1 MEHSFWHQKW
11 QSNQIGFHQE
21 DVHPEFVRY
30 FPSLKEGARVLVPLC
45 GKSKDMIWLAQQGYQ
60 VVGVELSEIAAKDFL
75 KENGLTA
82 AVSDVSMKGSVLK
95 RFDCNEL
102 TITFYVGDFFAF
114 DAEPFDGLYDR
125 AALIALPPEMRT
137 SYVEHTKGLLIE
149 RAQGLVITTVYDQTK
164 ASGPPF
170 SVSDEE
176 TQELWGSA
184 LTFKGE
190 IELIDAE
197 PRWKSKGLTSFKEKI
212 WAVG

>member
-21 DVHPEFVRY
+21 KVHPEFVRY
-30 FPSLKEGARVLVPLC
+30 FPALGNGARVLVPLC

-82 AVSDVSMKGSVLK
+82 SVSDVEMNDCV
-95 RFDCNEL
+95 FHCYDCNEL
-102 TITFYVGDFFAF
+102 NITFYVGDFFSF
-114 DAEPFDGLYDR
+114 EELFDGLYDR
-125 AALIALPPEMRT
+125 AALIALPLELRKP
-137 SYVEHTKGLLIE
+137 YVEQTKRLLAE
-149 RAQGLVITTVYDQTK
+149 SAQGLVITTVYDQTM

-176 TQELWGSA
+176 TQELWGRA
-184 LTFKGE
+184 LIFKGE
-190 IELIDAE
+190 LELIDAE

-212 WAVG
+212 WAIG